1 MKKLGLIVLNIIL
14 GVELIAQPL
23 KHDSSFQPF
32 FDIRSSLTGA
42 GVIYDVVENP
52 QSGRLY
58 LAGEFDLG
66 GTGVPLHGGL
76 TKLNNDGS
84 FDFTYAAAIQSGP
97 IFSVHQINDTLIGL
111 NGDRTLGVFDTLGN
125 NTIQGFNG
133 NYYQTVRCIFSGP
146 NSYFYEDGSALVPNS
161 LGSVNGCPIYSY
173 NDTFPHRFIV
183 KINPQGFYDSSFQAF
198 PNTKPQGFIPYDSNR
213 LFVFDKN
220 YAMSHFNGL
229 QVDGLCRIYDDGSL
243 DTTFHNPIDANRS
256 PTGSWAVENVQEDG
270 SFFIV
275 GAYYIKNDT
284 NKERF
289 VAKFLPNGDLDSSF
303 KWTSTLQNT
312 RLSWAYGAGP
322 IVNTFDGGYILS
334 GAFTRF
340 QGQAKN
346 NLVKLDSNGLIE
358 PQYFNSI
365 GPDSSDNSSISNY
378 PIIHGITRSELGGYY
393 VYGDFLKWDGQPSQP
408 IVRIFDENFGVGLPN
423 RSEQNQIID
432 LYPNPANDK
441 ITVEV
446 QNANELNEVIVYDLL
461 GQEYDIS
468 SGFFRNRID
477 LNVSNLSEGVY
488 ILSITTEHGRSLEKF
503 VVNKN

>member
-1 MKKLGLIVLNIIL
+1 MKKLLLILSIIIL
-14 GVELIAQPL
+14 GVELFAQPL
-23 KHDSSFQPF
+23 KLDSSFQPF

-66 GTGVPLHGGL
+66 GAGVPLHGGL
-76 TKLNNDGS
+76 TKLNRDGS

-97 IFSVHQINDTLIGL
+97 IFSAHQINDTLIGL

-133 NYYQTVRCIFSGP
+133 NYYQTVRCIFG
-146 NSYFYEDGSALVPNS
+146 NIHYFFSDGSALVPNGI
-161 LGSVNGCPIYSY
+161 GSGGCQIYSY
-173 NDTFPHRFIV
+173 NDTFPHRYIV

-198 PNTKPQGFIPYDSNR
+198 PNTKPQGFVPYDSNR

-220 YAMSHFNGL
+220 YAMNHYNGVR
-229 QVDGLCRIYDDGSL
+229 VDGLCRIYEDGSL
-243 DTTFHNPIDANRS
+243 DTTFHNPIDVNRS
-256 PTGSWAVENVQEDG
+256 PFGSWAVNNVQDDG

-303 KWTSTLQNT
+303 NWTSTLQNT

-322 IVNTFDGGYILS
+322 LINTFDGGYILT

-340 QGQAKN
+340 QGQVKN
-346 NLVKLDSNGLIE
+346 NLVKLDSNGLLE
-358 PQYFNSI
+358 PQYFNSL
-365 GPDSSDNSSISNY
+365 GPDSSDNTSVFNY
-378 PIIHGITRSELGGYY
+378 PIIHGIARSDIGGYY

-408 IVRIFDENFGVGLPN
+408 IVRIFDENFGVGLTN
-423 RSEQNQIID
+423 NIKQNQIID
-432 LYPNPANDK
+432 LYPNPANEK

-446 QNANELNEVIVYDLL
+446 QNANELNEVVVYDLL

-468 SGFFRNRID
+468 SDFFQNKID
-477 LNVSNLSEGVY
+477 LNVSNLSEGIY
-488 ILSITTEHGRSLEKF
+488 LLRINSYKKSIIKKF
-503 VVNKN
+503 TVSNQ